1 MKRFLLLLGVA
12 ALLVAA
18 PAFAQYMYLDVNKD
32 GVCTSADA
40 LISSTTSVDLWL
52 NTNHDANGTL
62 VTCSDGTS
70 QMTINSYEF
79 ILRASGSGT
88 VTYGA
93 FTNARSEMNV
103 QVGPS
108 GAGGTTD
115 YWIGFG
121 GSTIDPPGL
130 YKLGTLAITVTGTPQ
145 LSIVGSTSI
154 NALANTSFGS
164 QCPGNDLD
172 NTLKLVGTT
181 NGTGDWTDVC
191 GTAAPTPVK
200 VTTWGAIKN
209 LYK

>member
-18 PAFAQYMYLDVNKD
+18 PAFAQYMYLDVNGD
-32 GVCTSADA
+32 QVCNSSDA
-40 LISSTTSVDLWL
+40 LTSSVTSVDVWL
-52 NTNHDANGTL
+52 NTNHNADGSLA
-62 VTCSDGTS
+62 TCSDGTS

-79 ILRASGSGT
+79 ILHASGTGT
-88 VTYGA
+88 VTFGTYANNQAGMA
-93 FTNARSEMNV
+93 T
-103 QVGPS
+103 QVGPAGS
-108 GAGGTTD
+108 GGTTD

-121 GSTIDPPGL
+121 GPSPNPAGL

-145 LSIVGSTSI
+145 LSIVGTTSI
-154 NALANTSFGS
+154 MPVANTSFGS
-164 QCPGNDLD
+164 QCPGADFD
-172 NTLKLVGTT
+172 NTLKLVGTI
-181 NGTGDWTDVC
+181 NGTGDWSNVC

>member
-12 ALLVAA
+12 SLLVAA
-18 PAFAQYMYLDVNKD
+18 PAFAQYMYLDANND
-32 GVCTSADA
+32 GVCNDLDALTSAN
-40 LISSTTSVDLWL
+40 TSIDVWL
-52 NTNHDANGTL
+52 NTNHDKNGTL

-79 ILRASGSGT
+79 ILRASGTGT

-93 FTNARSEMNV
+93 FTNLRSEMTV

-121 GSTIDPPGL
+121 GATINPPGL
-130 YKLGTLAITVTGTPQ
+130 YHLGTLAITVTGSPE
-145 LSIVGSTSI
+145 LSIVGATSI
-154 NALANTSFGS
+154 NPLANTSFGC
-164 QCPGNDLD
+164 QCPGNDFD

-191 GTAAPTPVK
+191 GTASGTPVR